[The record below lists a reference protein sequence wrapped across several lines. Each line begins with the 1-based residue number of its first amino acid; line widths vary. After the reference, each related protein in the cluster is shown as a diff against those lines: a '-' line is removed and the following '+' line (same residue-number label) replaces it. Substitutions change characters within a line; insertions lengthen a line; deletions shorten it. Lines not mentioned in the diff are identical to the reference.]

1 MDKYEE
7 ALEKMA
13 QAMWRLSD
21 EYRAPAASMSDCRI
35 SARAAAEAIGLREM
49 MERLDEPF
57 LPDMPPPEL
66 PDPNYV
72 FECPIN
78 FPGCVENCGNYGCG
92 N

>member
-7 ALEKMA
+7 AIEKMA
-13 QAMWRLSD
+13 
-21 EYRAPAASMSDCRI
+21 RAIEPIVDSPSMAEAA
-35 SARAAAEAIGLREM
+35 AHEAAEAIGLREM